1 MIRAITVMIG
11 QTLLVRRNSLIAW
24 SLSLSA
30 LVVMYV
36 AMFPSIAKIDIE
48 ALLEQYPKELLRAF
62 GFDESAVQL
71 DTAIGFLNTELFGFM
86 LPLAIVF
93 LPVGVIVHMT
103 SKAEERGYLDALLA
117 APIARW
123 QLILAASIAATI
135 SLAVPVI
142 AMIVVS
148 LITAQIAGVALSL
161 NEIGGSALSLLP
173 MGALAGSI
181 ATVVV
186 GASRRHGIATA
197 VAAGAI
203 VVMYL
208 VQVLAGFLKF
218 FADINFLSIFKYY
231 TEWINK
237 GIDWVPFLAFLAV
250 AGALTVLGALL
261 FERRD
266 VGS

>member
-30 LVVMYV
+30 LVVMYT
-36 AMFPSIAKIDIE
+36 AMFPSIEKIDIE

-62 GFDESAVQL
+62 GFEESTVQL

-123 QLILAASIAATI
+123 QLIVAASIAATI
-135 SLAVPVI
+135 SLAVPVV

-148 LITAQIAGVALSL
+148 LITGADRGCFPVA
-161 NEIGGSALSLLP
+161 ERDRRIGAEPAADGRARPARSRPWWSAPRDATGSP
-173 MGALAGSI
+173 RP
-181 ATVVV
+181 
-186 GASRRHGIATA
+186 SRPAR
-197 VAAGAI
+197 
-203 VVMYL
+203 
-208 VQVLAGFLKF
+208 
-218 FADINFLSIFKYY
+218 S
-231 TEWINK
+231 
-237 GIDWVPFLAFLAV
+237 
-250 AGALTVLGALL
+250 
-261 FERRD
+261 
-266 VGS
+266 S